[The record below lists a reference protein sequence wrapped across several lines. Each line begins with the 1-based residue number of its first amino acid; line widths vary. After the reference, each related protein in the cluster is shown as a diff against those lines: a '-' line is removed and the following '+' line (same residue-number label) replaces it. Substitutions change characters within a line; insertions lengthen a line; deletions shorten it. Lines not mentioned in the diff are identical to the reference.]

1 MTTASD
7 CSIPQARWWRI
18 IPPAILVYIF
28 SFMDRTSIGFAIA
41 GGMQKDL
48 GLDPTVAG
56 LAAGIF
62 FIGYVVLQAPGGHWA
77 EHYSAKKFI
86 GISILAWGGLTV
98 LCGFVQN
105 AWQLLVVRFLIGVAE
120 GGVWPAIF
128 VILTHWFPSEERGR
142 ANAYFIMNIAIA
154 SIITAPLSG
163 WIISVW
169 GWRWVFIVQGL
180 LSVALILIWFP
191 LISDSPGTA
200 KWISPQERDYL
211 MARLA
216 AEQRAISPEAPA
228 SYRAVL
234 ANRSLWILVLV
245 YFFYQIGN
253 YGFALWLPSLV
264 KSLTATG
271 MSAVGVLSALPYVAM
286 MFGLYFVGRLSD
298 RTGKRRFYTAV
309 PMLGFAVA
317 FLLSAL
323 LQHNVALSFGFL
335 VASGLFHQTSSSV
348 FWTIPPMIFPAKVAG
363 GARGII
369 NALGNLG
376 GFVGPLA
383 VGWLRT
389 ASGNFESGIFFLVGM
404 LVVAFLLTISLP
416 SRLDAVQKTE

>member
-1 MTTASD
+1 MD
-7 CSIPQARWWRI
+7 RSIPQARWWRI

-41 GGMQKDL
+41 GGMQQDL
-48 GLDPTVAG
+48 ALNPTVAG

-62 FIGYVVLQAPGGHWA
+62 FVGYVVLQAPGGHWA

-86 GISILAWGGLTV
+86 GLSILAWGGLTV

-105 AWQLLVVRFLIGVAE
+105 AWQLLAVRFFIGVAE

-128 VILTHWFPSEERGR
+128 VILSHWFPEEERGR

-154 SIITAPLSG
+154 SIVTAPLSG

-169 GWRWVFIVQGL
+169 GWRWVFVAQGL
-180 LSVALILIWFP
+180 LSVALIFIWFP
-191 LISDSPGTA
+191 LIADRPDTA
-200 KWISPQERDYL
+200 KWISPAERDYL
-211 MARLA
+211 MKRLA
-216 AEQRAISPEAPA
+216 AEQRAIAPEAPA
-228 SYRAVL
+228 HYGAVL
-234 ANRSLWILVLV
+234 ANRSLWLLVLI
-245 YFFYQIGN
+245 YFFYQVGN

-264 KSLTATG
+264 KALTASG
-271 MSAVGVLSALPYVAM
+271 MRAVGLLSALPYVAM

-298 RTGKRRFYTAV
+298 RSGKRRFYTAV
-309 PMLGFAVA
+309 PILGFAVC
-317 FLLSAL
+317 FLLSAF

-335 VASGLFHQTSSSV
+335 VASGFFHQTASSV

-363 GARGII
+363 GARGVI

-376 GFVGPLA
+376 GFVGPFA

-404 LVVAFLLTISLP
+404 LGIAFLLAVSLP
-416 SRLDAVQKTE
+416 SKLDKAR

>member
-1 MTTASD
+1 MDTA
-7 CSIPQARWWRI
+7 SIPQARWWRI

-41 GGMQKDL
+41 GGMQQDL
-48 GLDPTVAG
+48 HLNPTVAG

-62 FIGYVVLQAPGGHWA
+62 FVGYVILQAPGGHWA

-86 GISILAWGGLTV
+86 GYSILAWGGLTV

-105 AWQLLVVRFLIGVAE
+105 AWQLLLVRFLIGVAE

-128 VILTHWFPSEERGR
+128 VIISHWFPNEERGR

-163 WIISVW
+163 WIISSW
-169 GWRWVFIVQGL
+169 GWRWVFVAQGL
-180 LSVALILIWFP
+180 LSVALIFIWYP
-191 LISDSPGTA
+191 LIADSPATA
-200 KWISPQERDYL
+200 KWISPAERDYL
-211 MARLA
+211 TTRLA
-216 AEQRAISPEAPA
+216 AEQRAITPAAPA

-234 ANRSLWILVLV
+234 MNGSLWMLVFI

-264 KSLTATG
+264 KNLTASG
-271 MSAVGVLSALPYVAM
+271 MTAVGFLSACPYIAM
-286 MFGLYFVGRLSD
+286 MVGLYFVGRLSD
-298 RTGKRRFYTAV
+298 RSGKRRLYTAL
-309 PMLGFAVA
+309 PMLGFAVC
-317 FLLSAL
+317 FLISAL
-323 LQHNVALSFGFL
+323 LERNVVMSFAFL
-335 VASGLFHQTSSSV
+335 VASGMFHQTSSSV
-348 FWTIPPMIFPAKVAG
+348 FWTIPPIIFPAKVAG

-376 GFVGPLA
+376 GFVGPFA

-389 ASGNFESGIFFLVGM
+389 ASGNFESGIYFLVGM
-404 LVVAFLLTISLP
+404 LVIAFLLAMSLP
-416 SRLDAVQKTE
+416 SRLDKPIKAE